1 MVTPNSTPRATPVR
15 SQSVEFTPK
24 SILSDAI
31 NSEIKKEVI
40 SEEPTTTTNVKK
52 VTESEWI
59 KTEPLSPPQLPI
71 IPVVREK
78 LVSNYNHEKS
88 PLKVEI
94 KEEKVENHQENHENE
109 SKNDVPVVPVQSEF
123 KFRKKSIFVGQKTH
137 FFFYIFKSTKIHF
150 LTFSKVQKNIFC
162 YFKNGKKNPFLHQK
176 NV

>member
-40 SEEPTTTTNVKK
+40 SEEPTTTTTNVKK

-123 KFRKKSIFVGQKTH
+123 KFRKKSIFVGRKTQ
-137 FFFYIFKSTKIHF
+137 FFF
-150 LTFSKVQKNIFC
+150 TFSKVQKSIF
-162 YFKNGKKNPFLHQK
+162 
-176 NV
+176 

>member
-40 SEEPTTTTNVKK
+40 SEEPTTTTTTNVKK

-123 KFRKKSIFVGQKTH
+123 KFRKKSIFVGRKTQ
-137 FFFYIFKSTKIHF
+137 FFF
-150 LTFSKVQKNIFC
+150 TFSKVQKSIF
-162 YFKNGKKNPFLHQK
+162 
-176 NV
+176 